1 VKSVIVG
8 TAGHIDHGKTSL
20 VKALT
25 GIDAD
30 RLEEEKRRGITID
43 LGFAHM
49 QMEGLRIGFI
59 DVPGHEKFVRNMLAG
74 VGGIDLVVFVIA
86 ADEGVMPQTREH
98 FEICRLLGIERGIVV
113 LTKSDAVDA
122 ETLDVVRL
130 EVSEFFRGTFLDP
143 SRAPMLAVS
152 SKTTEGIDA
161 LRSALQQVAN
171 EVRAKS
177 TESLLRLP
185 VDRVFTM
192 HGFGTV
198 VTGTLISGMLGK
210 EQEVEVVPARKRARV
225 RGLQVHGASAERAVD
240 GERTAVNLAG
250 VAKEELHR
258 GQTLI
263 SPATLAPTHRFEAWI
278 ELSGEAK
285 PLKDR
290 ARVHLHAFTAEVI
303 AEVALHGVKEL
314 KPGGQAFAQLRISK
328 EDEAMLLLP
337 GDRFIMRQ
345 FSPVITIGGGRV
357 LDAHPQNKRLSG
369 DALQRF
375 LTVLRDGTPEEQ
387 LFARVQRRGAVGLDA
402 TDAVRDTGWTAQKV
416 RETAERLLREKRVVH
431 VAALWMDAAEWS
443 TASERVLAELKRFH
457 EKNPL
462 AQGIG
467 RELLREKTK
476 LDESAF
482 AELLQ
487 TLAAKGQIVS
497 ANELVHLAGHKV
509 VMRSEE
515 SQAQTT
521 IDNAFRSAGLAV
533 PALKDVLNGLKIDR
547 IRAQKIVA
555 LLLRDKVLVKVN
567 EELVFHHTA
576 LDALKQILQTEKAK
590 SPRLDVARFKDLTGI
605 SRKYAIPLL
614 EWLDR
619 ERVTR
624 RVGDARQIL

>member
-20 VKALT
+20 VKTLT

-43 LGFAHM
+43 LGFAHT
-49 QMEGLRIGFI
+49 QLDGLRVGFI

-74 VGGIDLVVFVIA
+74 VGGIDLVLFVIA

-113 LTKSDAVDA
+113 LTKSDTVDA
-122 ETLDVVRL
+122 ETLDVVRM
-130 EVSEFFRGTFLDP
+130 EVTEFFRGTFLDAT
-143 SRAPMLAVS
+143 RAPMLDVS
-152 SKTTEGIDA
+152 SKTGEGIEG
-161 LRSALQQVAN
+161 LRAALQRVAS

-185 VDRVFTM
+185 IDRVFTM

-198 VTGTLISGMLGK
+198 VTGTLIAGLLGK
-210 EQEVEVVPARKRARV
+210 EQEVEIVPTRKRARI
-225 RGLQVHGASAERAVD
+225 RGLQVHGESADRGMA

-263 SPATLAPTHRFEAWI
+263 VPATLAPTHRFEAWL
-278 ELSGEAK
+278 ELSADAK

-303 AEVALHGVKEL
+303 AEVALHGMKEL
-314 KPGGQAFAQLRISK
+314 KAGAQGFAQLRIAK
-328 EDEAMLLLP
+328 EDEPMLLVP

-357 LDAHPQNKRLSG
+357 LDAHPHNKRLSG
-369 DALQRF
+369 EPLQQF
-375 LTVLRDGTPEEQ
+375 LTTLRDGTPAEQ
-387 LFARVQRRGAVGLDA
+387 LFARIRRRGAAGMEA
-402 TDAVRDTGWTAQKV
+402 TDIVRETGWTAKQTQDVAEQLV
-416 RETAERLLREKRVVH
+416 REKIIVRV
-431 VAALWMDAAEWS
+431 ADLWMDAAEWAA
-443 TASERVLAELKRFH
+443 ASERVLTELKRFH

-467 RELLREKTK
+467 RELLRDKSRLSEAGYAA
-476 LDESAF
+476 LI
-482 AELLQ
+482 Q
-487 TLAAKGQIVS
+487 TLASKKQLVC
-497 ANELVHLAGHKV
+497 ANDLVHLAGHKV

-515 SQAQTT
+515 SEAQQMLE
-521 IDNAFRSAGLAV
+521 NAFRSTGLAV

-555 LLLRDKVLVKVN
+555 LLLRDKVLVKVT
-567 EELVFHHTA
+567 EDLVFHYSA
-576 LDALKQILQTEKAK
+576 LESLKQILQREKSA
-590 SPRLDVARFKDLTGI
+590 STRLDVARFKDLTGI

-619 ERVTR
+619 ERITR